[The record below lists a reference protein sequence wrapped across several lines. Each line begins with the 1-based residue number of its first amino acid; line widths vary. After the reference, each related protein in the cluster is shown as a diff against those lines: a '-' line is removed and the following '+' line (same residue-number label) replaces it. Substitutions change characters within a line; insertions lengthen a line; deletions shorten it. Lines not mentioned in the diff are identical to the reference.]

1 MSQFGRWPV
10 FITRHYSD
18 VNGHTFSGIDVSDL
32 ILSEDNIDGN
42 FLRISPFVIKVQLGK
57 RKKFKA
63 KVHITNQSDKSYVT
77 TLQIWAA
84 KEFLIPEA
92 KKISINPNQSVE
104 TEFKIENIRGS
115 EGSKY
120 PIFVVIEYEDQGF
133 RSFQSIYNTYNITNY
148 NFNIVWIIFS
158 SISGLIIIA
167 SIIFL
172 LKSEDKS

>member
-1 MSQFGRWPV
+1 MPQLGRWPV

-18 VNGHTFSGIDVSDL
+18 VNGHTFSAIDVLDL

-57 RKKFKA
+57 RRKFKT
-63 KVHITNQSDKSYVT
+63 KVNITNKTDKSYEA
-77 TLQIWAA
+77 TLHIWAA

-92 KKISINPNQSVE
+92 KKISINPKESIE
-104 TEFKIENIRGS
+104 TEFNIENIRGS

-148 NFNIVWIIFS
+148 DFSIVWIMFS